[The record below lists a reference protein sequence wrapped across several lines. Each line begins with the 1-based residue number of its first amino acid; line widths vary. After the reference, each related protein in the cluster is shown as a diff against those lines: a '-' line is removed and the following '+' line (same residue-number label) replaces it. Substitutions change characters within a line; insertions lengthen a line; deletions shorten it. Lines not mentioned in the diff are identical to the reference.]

1 MVMGSRVRFLL
12 IGGELINI
20 LLKKQQPT
28 NVWRANNFTKLTINE
43 TTKNNNKKTRGNTE
57 GWVGWLVSFS
67 QRPTIVLV
75 FERLAIAV
83 VNLKN

>member
-43 TTKNNNKKTRGNTE
+43 TTTKNQEETQKAGL
-57 GWVGWLVSFS
+57 VGWFHFHSV
-67 QRPTIVLV
+67 
-75 FERLAIAV
+75 RLSCWF
-83 VNLKN
+83 LRGLP